1 MANSSKNKLFLFDID
16 GTLITTGGAGS
27 RAMNLAFEYLFGI
40 RDAFRHIKMAGK
52 TDIQIMKEGMS
63 THGISMNH
71 GNLEK
76 MKEMYLHY
84 LAREINNPHKGPKS
98 GVIETLNKLKDTGH
112 TIGLLTGNLR
122 EGARIKLG
130 ACGIYHYFIDGAFGS
145 DHEDRDA
152 LLPIAIEKFRR
163 RGYEFSIDDC
173 VIVGDTPR
181 DVRCAKV
188 HNAFCIAVAT
198 GPYSLEELRASGAD
212 VVIPTLET
220 DITTLL

>member
-16 GTLITTGGAGS
+16 GTLITTGGAGT
-27 RAMNLAFEYLFGI
+27 RAMNLAFENLFGI
-40 RDAFRHIKMAGK
+40 KDAFKHIKMAGK

-63 THGISMNH
+63 KHGIFMNH
-71 GNLEK
+71 GNLK
-76 MKEMYLHY
+76 NMKEMYLYY
-84 LAREINNPHKGPKS
+84 LAREINNPYKGPKP
-98 GVIETLNKLKDTGH
+98 GVLGTLNRLREEGH
-112 TIGLLTGNLR
+112 LIGLLTGNLK

-152 LLPIAIEKFRR
+152 LLPIAIEKFRK
-163 RGYEFSIDDC
+163 RGYEFSINDC

-198 GPYSLEELRASGAD
+198 GPYSIEELSVSGAD